1 MVKFFKY
8 FQYAYLVFA
17 ILFLVEA
24 FLVWQESYQRGLLFI
39 FLAIVAIFMFFFKRH
54 FKNKY
59 KDKS

>member
-1 MVKFFKY
+1 MRFFKY

-17 ILFLVEA
+17 ILFIVEA
-24 FLVWQESYQRGLLFI
+24 IMVWQTSYQRALLFL

-54 FKNKY
+54 FRNKY

>member
-1 MVKFFKY
+1 VKFFKY

-17 ILFLVEA
+17 ILFVVQA
-24 FLVWQESYQRGLLFI
+24 FLEWQESYKRGLLFI